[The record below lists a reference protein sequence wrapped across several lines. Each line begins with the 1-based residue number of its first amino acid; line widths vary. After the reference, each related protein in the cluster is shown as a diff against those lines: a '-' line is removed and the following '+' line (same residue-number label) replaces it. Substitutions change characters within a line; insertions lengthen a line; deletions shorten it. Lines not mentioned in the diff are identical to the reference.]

1 MRIGKRLFPYPTI
14 NNSKI
19 ASCYNKSSYSLELDI
34 DSDDE
39 YLILRNAHINIDNEQ
54 LIKLLAENNVE
65 SIMIIECSSTV
76 YRESKKISMIP
87 QDIYI
92 PLDNLRGRVVISCFI
107 YAKEGFEYVNDD
119 FLDDYNGYSFA
130 IEKYN
135 IIGID
140 DGFTTKV
147 EYNEGNDKKISSIFR
162 VIKSYDPELK
172 VMKVS
177 SEDNFIKITL
187 PEKEFGYYDNLKNR
201 DYFKNIFFSIIAIPA
216 LIKCLQELK
225 NEKLDFE
232 SIILYHNW
240 FKSIITAYKKT
251 YNTELNEEIFLDMPI
266 EELAQ
271 TLLNYATISSIEDI
285 SNIFIKNMHIGDMED
300 DE

>member
-147 EYNEGNDKKISSIFR
+147 EYNEANDKKISSIFR
-162 VIKSYDPELK
+162 VIKSYNPELK

-201 DYFKNIFFSIIAIPA
+201 DYFKNIFFSILAIPA